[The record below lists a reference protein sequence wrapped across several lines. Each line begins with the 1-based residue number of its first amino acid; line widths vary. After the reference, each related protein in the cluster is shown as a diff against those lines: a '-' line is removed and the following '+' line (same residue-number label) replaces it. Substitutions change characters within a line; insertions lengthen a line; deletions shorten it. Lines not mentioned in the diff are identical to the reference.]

1 MRLAAVYINDHFL
14 FDQPQTLNFGGRF
27 IYKFDSNRD
36 RTILV
41 NLQENPSFMEGF
53 WGTGISSLSA
63 VVGANGAG
71 KTSILKVINK
81 GYQEFTKAIFVYE
94 DADGHFLLDNRTGDR
109 NESGQFV
116 KGTGLTVYFPPG
128 IEYSKYTPEG
138 FTELYFSPIFDPKIE
153 GFFSHLALNSS
164 HPEKM
169 IGEVFMENIRK
180 DIIFLNADVSKTIK
194 QAYPDFP
201 TYESL
206 NIIPKKLY
214 KRDFR
219 KVYNDTNLG
228 NPKKNETLQVTIE
241 RDLSIKNYTDPE
253 YLLNSYLDILK
264 SSNILDA
271 LNEIW
276 DIPSYRNNS
285 QHNAHLVHSSGNF
298 IKDIEINILSFL
310 VINDTFA
317 ITDLTGSFNFEK
329 ILNSKSFD
337 ELLNHFLVKY
347 IVQIDKNFYR
357 YEDKIRLDNYTEL
370 MDIVMNEYGKFEQV
384 SGVKTESLKSNIMHH
399 VNGFKAIK
407 SLHEIF
413 VTLSDNIVFE
423 NGRSVLK
430 IDVDRE
436 DIENLTKTLFD
447 VYAKVREYFSNIPIA
462 LKDVIDIESNKNLS
476 YGEKS
481 ILNLYSTFHDFTFTN
496 NHVRESENFLLI
508 LDEADLGYHPI
519 WKRKFVNTL
528 CETLPIIFTQLKPAL
543 WDNIHKRKKSSK
555 NERPCLQIVI
565 ATHDPL
571 TLSDF
576 PSSNI
581 IYLKKDSNR
590 KTVVLNSEV
599 DMKKSFGANITDLLA
614 DSFFVEDGLIGDF
627 ARKKIEH
634 TIMWLNEQKQKKD
647 ESGVS
652 YALNREE
659 FVHHQSIIKIIDEP
673 VIKIK
678 LAEMLDEL
686 NDQIDVQKEIIQRE
700 IDLLNEKLGRL

>member
-1 MRLAAVYINDHFL
+1 MTLAAVYIANHFL
-14 FDQPQTLNFGGRF
+14 FEQPQTLNFGGRF
-27 IYKFDSNRD
+27 IYNFETSKDQHIKVEVRENTSFIEDFWSTD
-36 RTILV
+36 IPLV
-41 NLQENPSFMEGF
+41 
-53 WGTGISSLSA
+53 SA
-63 VVGANGAG
+63 IVGANGSG

-81 GYQEFTKAIFVYE
+81 GYQEYTKGIFIYE
-94 DADGHFLLDNRTGDR
+94 DVNGQFVVDNRTGER
-109 NESGQFV
+109 NESGQFID
-116 KGTGLTVYFPPG
+116 GTGFIIDFPPG
-128 IEYSKYTPEG
+128 TEYLKFNPQG

-153 GFFSHLALNSS
+153 DFFSHLALNSS

-180 DIIFLNADVSKTIK
+180 DIIFLNADVSQKIK
-194 QAYPDFP
+194 EAYPDFP

-241 RDLSIKNYTDPE
+241 RDLSVKDYSNPE
-253 YLLNSYLDILK
+253 FLLNSYLDILK

-276 DIPSYRNNS
+276 DMPAYRNNS
-285 QHNAHLVHSSGNF
+285 QHNAHLVHSSVDF

-370 MDIVMNEYGKFEQV
+370 MDIVMNEYGKFEQL

-399 VNGFKAIK
+399 VNGFRAIK

-413 VTLSDNIVFE
+413 VTLSDNFAFE
-423 NGRSVLK
+423 NGRSILK

-436 DIENLTKTLFD
+436 DIEDLTKVLFD
-447 VYAKVREYFSNIPIA
+447 VYSKVREYFSNIPIA

-481 ILNLYSTFHDFTFTN
+481 ILNLYSTFHDFTLTN

-528 CETLPIIFTQLKPAL
+528 CETLPIIFAQLKPAV
-543 WDNIHKRKKSSK
+543 WDSDAKRKKPSNNK
-555 NERPCLQIVI
+555 NPRLQIVI

-590 KTVVLNSEV
+590 KTIVLNSEIV
-599 DMKKSFGANITDLLA
+599 PKKSFGANITDLLA
-614 DSFFVEDGLIGDF
+614 DSFFVENGLIGDF
-627 ARKKIEH
+627 AKKKIER
-634 TIMWLNEQKQKKD
+634 TIMWLNEQKQKK
-647 ESGVS
+647 EELGSS
-652 YALNREE
+652 YVVDQEE
-659 FVHHQSIIKIIDEP
+659 FVNHQSIIKIIDEP

>member
-94 DADGHFLLDNRTGDR
+94 DADGHFFLDNRTGDR
-109 NESGQFV
+109 NESGQLV
-116 KGTGLTVYFPPG
+116 EETGLTVYFPTG
-128 IEYSKYTPEG
+128 ISFSKYKPDG

-153 GFFSHLALNSS
+153 DFFSHLALNSS

-180 DIIFLNADVSKTIK
+180 DIIFLNAEVSQKIK
-194 QAYPDFP
+194 EAYPDFP

-241 RDLSIKNYTDPE
+241 RDLSVKDYSNPE
-253 YLLNSYLDILK
+253 FLLNSYLDTLK

-276 DIPSYRNNS
+276 DIPAYRNNS
-285 QHNAHLVHSSGNF
+285 QHNQHLVHSSEDF

-317 ITDLTGSFNFEK
+317 ITDLTGSFNFER

-357 YEDKIRLDNYTEL
+357 YEDKIKLNNYTEL
-370 MDIVMNEYGKFEQV
+370 MDIVMKEYGRFEQL

-413 VTLSDNIVFE
+413 VSLSDNIIFE
-423 NGRSVLK
+423 NGRSILK
-430 IDVDRE
+430 IDVNRE
-436 DIENLTKTLFD
+436 DIEDLTKVLFD
-447 VYAKVREYFSNIPIA
+447 VYSKLREYFSNIPIA

-481 ILNLYSTFHDFTFTN
+481 ILNLYSTFHDFTLTN
-496 NHVRESENFLLI
+496 NHVRQSENFLLI

-528 CETLPIIFTQLKPAL
+528 CETLPIIFAQLKPAV
-543 WDNIHKRKKSSK
+543 WDRIHKRKKSSK
-555 NERPCLQIVI
+555 NESPRLQIVI

-576 PSSNI
+576 PSTNI
-581 IYLKKDSNR
+581 IYLKKDNNG
-590 KTVVLNSEV
+590 TTTVLNSEI
-599 DMKKSFGANITDLLA
+599 DRKKSFGANITDLLA

-627 ARKKIEH
+627 AREKIEQ
-634 TIMWLNEQKQKKD
+634 TIMWLNEQKQKKE
-647 ESGVS
+647 ESGAS
-652 YALNREE
+652 YVLNQDE
-659 FVHHQSIIKIIDEP
+659 FDHHQSIIKIIDEP

>member
-1 MRLAAVYINDHFL
+1 MTLAAVYIANHFL
-14 FDQPQTLNFGGRF
+14 FEQPQTLNFGGRF
-27 IYKFDSNRD
+27 IYNFETSKDQHIKVEVR
-36 RTILV
+36 
-41 NLQENPSFMEGF
+41 ENTSFIEDFWSTDIPSV
-53 WGTGISSLSA
+53 SA
-63 VVGANGAG
+63 IVGANGSG

-81 GYQEFTKAIFVYE
+81 GYQEYTKGIFIYE
-94 DADGHFLLDNRTGDR
+94 DVNGQFVVDNRTGER
-109 NESGQFV
+109 NESGQFID
-116 KGTGLTVYFPPG
+116 GTGFIIDFPSG
-128 IEYSKYTPEG
+128 TEYLKFNPQG

-153 GFFSHLALNSS
+153 DFFSHLALNSS

-180 DIIFLNADVSKTIK
+180 DIIFLNANVSQKIK
-194 QAYPDFP
+194 EAYPDFP

-241 RDLSIKNYTDPE
+241 RDLSVKDYSNPE
-253 YLLNSYLDILK
+253 FLLNSYLDILK
-264 SSNILDA
+264 SSNVLDA

-276 DIPSYRNNS
+276 DMPAYRNNS
-285 QHNAHLVHSSGNF
+285 QHNAHLVHSSVDF

-317 ITDLTGSFNFEK
+317 ITDLAGSFNFEK

-370 MDIVMNEYGKFEQV
+370 VDIVMKEYGKFEQL

-399 VNGFKAIK
+399 VNGFRAIK

-413 VTLSDNIVFE
+413 VALSDNFAFE
-423 NGRSVLK
+423 NGRSILK

-436 DIENLTKTLFD
+436 DIEDLTKVLFD
-447 VYAKVREYFSNIPIA
+447 VYSKVREYFSNIPIA

-481 ILNLYSTFHDFTFTN
+481 ILNLYSTFHDFTLTN

-528 CETLPIIFTQLKPAL
+528 CETLPIIFAQLKPAV
-543 WDNIHKRKKSSK
+543 WDSDAKRKKPSN
-555 NERPCLQIVI
+555 NENPRLQIVI

-581 IYLKKDSNR
+581 IYLKKDRNR
-590 KTVVLNSEV
+590 KTIVLNSEI
-599 DMKKSFGANITDLLA
+599 DPKKSFGANITDLLA
-614 DSFFVEDGLIGDF
+614 DSFFVENGLIGDF
-627 ARKKIEH
+627 AKKKIER
-634 TIMWLNEQKQKKD
+634 TIMWLNEQKQKK
-647 ESGVS
+647 EELGSS
-652 YALNREE
+652 YVLDQEE
-659 FVHHQSIIKIIDEP
+659 FVNHQSIIKIIDEP

-686 NDQIDVQKEIIQRE
+686 NDQINVQKEIIQRE

>member
-14 FDQPQTLNFGGRF
+14 FDQPQILNFGGRF
-27 IYKFDSNRD
+27 IYEFESIDD
-36 RTILV
+36 RTIV
-41 NLQENPSFMEGF
+41 VIFKENASFMEGF

-81 GYQEFTKAIFVYE
+81 GYQEFTKSIFIYE
-94 DADGHFLLDNRTGDR
+94 GMDGHFFLDNRTGDR
-109 NESGQFV
+109 NESGQFIE
-116 KGTGLTVYFPPG
+116 GTGLRVYFAPG
-128 IEYSKYTPEG
+128 IKYSKYKPDG

-153 GFFSHLALNSS
+153 DFFSHLGLNSS
-164 HPEKM
+164 HPEK
-169 IGEVFMENIRK
+169 ILDEIFMENIRK
-180 DIIFLNADVSKTIK
+180 DVIFLNADISKTIK
-194 QAYPDFP
+194 QAYADFP
-201 TYESL
+201 TYENL
-206 NIIPKKLY
+206 HIIPKKLY

-228 NPKKNETLQVTIE
+228 NPKKNETLVDTIE
-241 RDLSIKNYTDPE
+241 RDLRVKNYTNTE
-253 YLLNSYLDILK
+253 SLLNSYLDILK
-264 SSNILDA
+264 SSNIVDA

-285 QHNAHLVHSSGNF
+285 EHDQHLVHSSGDF

-317 ITDLTGSFNFEK
+317 ITDLTGSFNFER

-337 ELLNHFLVKY
+337 ELLNQFLVKY

-357 YEDKIRLDNYTEL
+357 YEDKIRIDNYTEL
-370 MDIVMNEYGKFEQV
+370 VDIVMKEYGQFVQL

-399 VNGFKAIK
+399 INGFMALK
-407 SLHEIF
+407 SLHDIF
-413 VTLSDNIVFE
+413 VALSDDIVFE
-423 NGRSVLK
+423 NGRSILK
-430 IDVDRE
+430 IDVNRE
-436 DIENLTKTLFD
+436 DIEDLTKALFD
-447 VYAKVREYFSNIPIA
+447 VYSKVREYFSNIPIA
-462 LKDVIDIESNKNLS
+462 LKDIIDIESNKNLS

-481 ILNLYSTFHDFTFTN
+481 ILNLYSTFHDFTLTN

-519 WKRKFVNTL
+519 WKRKFINTL
-528 CETLPIIFTQLKPAL
+528 CETLPIIFAQLKPYV
-543 WDNIHKRKKSSK
+543 WDSVVKRKKPSD
-555 NERPCLQIVI
+555 NESPILQIVI

-590 KTVVLNSEV
+590 KTVILNSEI
-599 DMKKSFGANITDLLA
+599 DTKKSFGANITDLLA

-627 ARKKIEH
+627 ARKKIEQ
-634 TIMWLNEQKQKKD
+634 TIMWLNEQKKKK
-647 ESGVS
+647 EELGSS
-652 YALNREE
+652 YIIKQGEIE
-659 FVHHQSIIKIIDEP
+659 HQQSIIKIIDEP

-686 NDQIDVQKEIIQRE
+686 NDQTDVQKEIIQRE
-700 IDLLNEKLGRL
+700 IDLLNEKLGKL